1 MTRDLFS
8 AVEYLQGDDDNFN
21 ICSPR
26 LYWDAELL
34 SSVGGGFVLGVGGW
48 ESCCVAALSPG
59 PLGHSV
65 THVAPLMVAL
75 NYFTQLEVR
84 LFIRFIKKCV
94 YSKMKIR

>member
-1 MTRDLFS
+1 MRRYLFPE
-8 AVEYLQGDDDNFN
+8 VEYLQTDDDKLYVY
-21 ICSPR
+21 SPR

-65 THVAPLMVAL
+65 EHVAPLMVAL
-75 NYFTQLEVR
+75 NYFTQLEVTITC
-84 LFIRFIKKCV
+84 LD
-94 YSKMKIR
+94 